1 MTKKL
6 HLSLMSRNHVKCS
19 NNSFVQTI
27 CKSFIQAFHL
37 FFEPASILFISNCGH
52 GWDKF
57 LISALHREKFTEQE
71 PKWNIQRTYEQR
83 LWEQSTNVLT
93 WILWWACNGLS
104 SDRSAVH
111 ACIECECLI
120 RPCVLQE
127 IVNKVHFYLAT
138 KSNFKIKAWY
148 WEVMHYLSLI
158 QDYIYIWKFPTK
170 SKFQQTCHNTSPL
183 CQVSSNLRDT
193 HAT

>member
-57 LISALHREKFTEQE
+57 LRSALHREKFNEQE
-71 PKWNIQRTYEQR
+71 LKRNIQTYEQR
-83 LWEQSTNVLT
+83 QGQSTNVLT
-93 WILWWACNGLS
+93 WILWRACNSLS
-104 SDRSAVH
+104 SDRRAVH
-111 ACIECECLI
+111 AHKDWQIECACLI
-120 RPCVLQE
+120 KPCVLQE
-127 IVNKVHFYLAT
+127 IVNKDHFYFAA
-138 KSNFKIKAWY
+138 KGNFKIKAWY
-148 WEVMHYLSLI
+148 WEVMQYLSLI
-158 QDYIYIWKFPTK
+158 QDYT
-170 SKFQQTCHNTSPL
+170 
-183 CQVSSNLRDT
+183 
-193 HAT
+193 